1 MGEKGLSDSSNEKDS
16 DFAKRREEAMARV
29 QLMDKDVIHSNPER
43 EQFFET
49 VYEEAGGDA
58 AAVPWADLE
67 AKDKLDRWLKE
78 HPNAGS
84 KAIDVGCGLGD
95 NAEAISMAGWN
106 TTAFDFSPKAID
118 WAKARFPDTTVEYH
132 VADLF
137 DLPGDW
143 IGKFDLVHECYTM
156 QSIPPETLERSLP
169 AIASLVAP
177 GGTLLVYTR
186 IREDGGEVDGP
197 PWPLEESSAV
207 KFSELGFQLL
217 DLEEFTIERPGR
229 QIPHKFFV
237 WQKR

>member
-1 MGEKGLSDSSNEKDS
+1 MSDNSSEKDS

-29 QLMDKDVIHSNPER
+29 QLMDKDVIHANPER

-49 VYEEAGGDA
+49 VYEDAEGDA

-67 AKDKLDRWLKE
+67 AKDKLDQWLKQN
-78 HPNAGS
+78 PKTGS
-84 KAIDVGCGLGD
+84 NAIDVGCGLGD
-95 NAEAISMAGWN
+95 NAEAISAAGWD
-106 TTAFDFSPKAID
+106 TVAFDFSPKAID
-118 WAKARFPDTTVEYH
+118 WAKTRFPDTSVKYQ

-137 DLPGDW
+137 DLPSDW

-156 QSIPPETLERSLP
+156 QSIPPETLEKSLP

-186 IREDGGEVDGP
+186 IREDGGGVDGP
-197 PWPLEESSAV
+197 PWPLEESSTG
-207 KFSELGFQLL
+207 KFSEFGFQLV

-229 QIPHKFFV
+229 LIPHKFFV